1 MFVAF
6 VAVVAFVTVVSNVA
20 IVIILREAVDKSLST
35 MHISNQL
42 TVKVVERIAKPCG
55 KDQVR

>member
-6 VAVVAFVTVVSNVA
+6 VAVVAIVSNVA

-35 MHISNQL
+35 SHIHPL
-42 TVKVVERIAKPCG
+42 
-55 KDQVR
+55 